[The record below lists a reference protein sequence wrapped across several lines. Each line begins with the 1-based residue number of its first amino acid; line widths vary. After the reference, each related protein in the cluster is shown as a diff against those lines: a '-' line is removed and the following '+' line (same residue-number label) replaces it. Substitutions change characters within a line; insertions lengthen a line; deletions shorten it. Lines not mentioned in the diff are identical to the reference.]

1 MKTNYFASSLVVAS
15 LFVAAVT
22 IAQSGPSRDSVAGAA
37 KLNTI
42 AGQSAATELRFE
54 NIVKEKKVA
63 LVGELKFEWAK
74 PADKLGLV
82 ILVSPANQNL
92 VPGKLT
98 VTDNVA
104 KLEAK
109 GRMRVIR
116 KGVTKVYEGKVET
129 VITDMGKTT
138 PDGFVLRFTPKDGGE
153 VFNFEAKTAKG
164 NLTVKKASNT
174 P

>member
-74 PADKLGLV
+74 PADKGS
-82 ILVSPANQNL
+82 ISA
-92 VPGKLT
+92 
-98 VTDNVA
+98 
-104 KLEAK
+104 EAIP
-109 GRMRVIR
+109 R
-116 KGVTKVYEGKVET
+116 
-129 VITDMGKTT
+129 
-138 PDGFVLRFTPKDGGE
+138 PL
-153 VFNFEAKTAKG
+153 
-164 NLTVKKASNT
+164 KA